1 MPLRRIAALALL
13 GLSSAC
19 VTHVG
24 APLALRD
31 PGAAH
36 DYTIVRDVTY
46 TPANW
51 PQALQAD
58 LWLPRGLG
66 PFATVL
72 VIHGGGWQRGE
83 RADMDGIARALARR
97 GFAAVVA
104 SYRLAP
110 AHRFPAAVHD
120 LQQALRWVR
129 AQAALYRFDPQ
140 RIGAY
145 GYSAGGHLAAL
156 LGVLSE
162 QDVLDS
168 PHGGAEAR
176 VRAVVAGAAPFDLA
190 RYEDSPLI
198 EDWLGAGPEED
209 PALYALASP
218 ITHVSAGDAPMF
230 IYQGSW
236 DALVPLE
243 MSQAMKAALDVVQVP
258 AELFLV
264 TGHGHFTLFLLNDD
278 AVAAAIDFLDRRLR

>member
-1 MPLRRIAALALL
+1 MARITALVLL
-13 GLSSAC
+13 LLAGGC

-24 APLALRD
+24 APLTLRD
-31 PGAAH
+31 PGASYE
-36 DYTIVRDVTY
+36 YTIQRGVTY
-46 TPANW
+46 TPQGW

-58 LWLPRGLG
+58 LWLPRGIG

-72 VIHGGGWQRGE
+72 VVHGGGWQRGE
-83 RADMDGIARALARR
+83 RSDMDGIARALARR
-97 GFAAVVA
+97 GFAAVVP

-110 AHRFPAAVHD
+110 AHRFPAALHD
-120 LQQALRWVR
+120 LQQAARWVR
-129 AQAALYRFDPQ
+129 TQAALYRFDPE
-140 RIGAY
+140 RIGAF

-156 LGVLSE
+156 LGVIGD
-162 QDVLDS
+162 QDPLDT
-168 PHGGAEAR
+168 PHGGPDAR

-190 RYEDSPLI
+190 RYEDSPLLQ
-198 EDWLGAGPEED
+198 EWLGATLEQDRP
-209 PALYALASP
+209 LYALASP

-243 MSQAMKAALDVVQVP
+243 MAQAMKAALDVVQVP
-258 AELFLV
+258 SELFVV

-278 AVAAAIDFLDRRLR
+278 SVAAAIDFLDRQLR